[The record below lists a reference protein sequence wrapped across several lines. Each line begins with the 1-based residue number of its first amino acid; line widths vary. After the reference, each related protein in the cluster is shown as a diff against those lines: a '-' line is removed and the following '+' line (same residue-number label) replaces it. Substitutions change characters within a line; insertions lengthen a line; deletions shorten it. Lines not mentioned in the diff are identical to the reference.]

1 MGSGRMSEMPAFT
14 RLPSEEEAS
23 VRQWI
28 DDHRTDATW
37 QKPEIID
44 YSDPGRLKKLIELGK
59 IATVSDN
66 RDYFLDEFAELADP
80 NL

>member
-1 MGSGRMSEMPAFT
+1 MSEMPAFT

-44 YSDPGRLKKLIELGK
+44 YSDPGRLKKLMNW
-59 IATVSDN
+59 V
-66 RDYFLDEFAELADP
+66 R
-80 NL
+80 